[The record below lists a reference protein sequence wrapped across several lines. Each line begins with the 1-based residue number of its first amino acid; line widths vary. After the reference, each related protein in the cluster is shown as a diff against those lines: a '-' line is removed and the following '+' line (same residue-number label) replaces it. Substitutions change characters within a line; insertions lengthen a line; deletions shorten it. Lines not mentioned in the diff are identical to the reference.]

1 VSAQPGPTPG
11 LRHVY
16 SGKVRELYEAG
27 DGVLLLVATDRIS
40 AFDHVL
46 ATEIPDKG
54 KILTQLSLWWFE
66 RLADV
71 VPNHLVD
78 APIPPEFAGRAMA
91 CRKLDMV
98 PVECVARGYLAGSAV
113 TEYRRGGAVCGVP
126 LPAGLT
132 EGSRLPGA
140 VFTPATKAPRG
151 QHDENIPMTAV
162 AGLVGA
168 GVAAELERITL
179 EVYRRGAALAAERGI
194 IVADTKIELG
204 FDPGDGGL
212 VLADE
217 VLTPDSSRFWPANR
231 WQPGRSQPSLDK
243 QYVRDWLTAPGSG
256 WDRAGGQPPPPL
268 PEPVV
273 ERTRDTYVRAYEAIT
288 GRRWR

>member
-1 VSAQPGPTPG
+1 VSAPPG
-11 LRHVY
+11 LRHLY
-16 SGKVRELYEAG
+16 SGKVRDLYETG
-27 DGVLLLVATDRIS
+27 DGVLLVVASDRIS

-46 ATEIPDKG
+46 PTEIPDKG
-54 KILTQLSLWWFE
+54 KILTQLSLWWFGQ
-66 RLADV
+66 LADV

-78 APIPPEFAGRAMA
+78 AAVPAEFAGRAMA

-113 TEYRRGGAVCGVP
+113 TEYRRGGTVCGVP
-126 LPAGLT
+126 LPAGLA
-132 EGSRLPGA
+132 EGSRLPVP
-140 VFTPATKAPRG
+140 VFTPATKAARG
-151 QHDENIPMTAV
+151 QHDENIPISAV

-179 EVYRRGAALAAERGI
+179 EVYRKGAEVAGRRGI

-204 FDPGDGGL
+204 FDPAGGL

-217 VLTPDSSRFWPANR
+217 VLTPDSSRFWPADQ
-231 WQPGRSQPSLDK
+231 WAPGRSQPSFDK
-243 QYVRDWLTAPGSG
+243 QYVRDWLTSPESG
-256 WDRAGGQPPPPL
+256 WDPGGPEPPPPL

-273 ERTRDTYVRAYEAIT
+273 DRTRDRYVRAYESLT
-288 GRRWR
+288 GRRWS